1 MNTPKPG
8 TSVVRWLCVM
18 ALLSAVMLSSGC
30 QGPARPRL
38 RFGAFWGSPMGMSY
52 TKLSHLGK
60 HSYEF
65 TLNETNGIMYTCKG
79 GFIDIAHVREA
90 ADRTAYLQKVAYQN
104 LLRDKN
110 EFSFQVI
117 EPSTYRLTLSY
128 PKDWDSYSKQKK
140 QAVAKEVSIDLGQ
153 YLAHTSL
160 IWHEIIT
167 WYGFASSG
175 VFPDTISAFSPEDPY
190 SDVLGVRLAGQA
202 LRDDH
207 QSYDQAMTKLLRQT
221 LEDLGVQPARVAHE
235 AGRKIEGEWYTG
247 GFYFLVHMKKRN
259 LDVGLDDNLVTPWL
273 VEGICP
279 DARPRP
285 LAAPDVKLLRAYG
298 FDLDLRIEP
307 HLLEEGKIYH
317 SIGLAKHSLVKPPTD
332 FRKIIAYID
341 QQENGSLVSAATK

>member
-8 TSVVRWLCVM
+8 TSVVRWLYVM

-190 SDVLGVRLAGQA
+190 SDVLGAPWPLPTTATLSTLSRCARRWKIWA
-202 LRDDH
+202 SSRPASH
-207 QSYDQAMTKLLRQT
+207 TK
-221 LEDLGVQPARVAHE
+221 RVE
-235 AGRKIEGEWYTG
+235 KSR
-247 GFYFLVHMKKRN
+247 
-259 LDVGLDDNLVTPWL
+259 
-273 VEGICP
+273 
-279 DARPRP
+279 
-285 LAAPDVKLLRAYG
+285 
-298 FDLDLRIEP
+298 
-307 HLLEEGKIYH
+307 
-317 SIGLAKHSLVKPPTD
+317 
-332 FRKIIAYID
+332 
-341 QQENGSLVSAATK
+341 ENGTREVSTFSCT